1 MGVVWLCL
9 QMRSCSIWGF
19 VYVGELEGVEAMVV
33 VVVRV

>member
-19 VYVGELEGVEAMVV
+19 VCVGELEGVEA
-33 VVVRV
+33 VRVRV